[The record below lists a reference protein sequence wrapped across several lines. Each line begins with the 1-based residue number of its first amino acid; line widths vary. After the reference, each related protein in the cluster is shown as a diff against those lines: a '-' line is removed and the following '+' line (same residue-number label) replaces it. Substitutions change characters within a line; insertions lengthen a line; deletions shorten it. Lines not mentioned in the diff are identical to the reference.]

1 LVQILDHVNQLMP
14 EDLFLIHPLGLDAG
28 GAEKD
33 DGLFA
38 VPSTHQHGVLGTS
51 GIRVGHGEAGSRCS
65 CDQELD
71 Q

>member
-1 LVQILDHVNQLMP
+1 MP
-14 EDLFLIHPLGLDAG
+14 EDLFLIHFLGLDAG

-51 GIRVGHGEAGSRCS
+51 GIRVGHGEAGSSCS
-65 CDQELD
+65 CD
-71 Q
+71 

>member
-1 LVQILDHVNQLMP
+1 MP